1 MSEREFVVINEEAA
15 RTAQNMMS
23 FNEYQL
29 GSRTKEYQ
37 EDVNEVYDLAEEVV
51 ARRGEEYRERAWR
64 LATRYAKNLGKY
76 FNEEARIGC
85 MCPSVMISGAGNFP
99 VKKKEKQV
107 KAWDKNH
114 EFYNYC
120 QSIRGKLNNLL
131 YSKEVIKSDD
141 ENAIEALEEKI
152 DSLREVQENMKEI
165 NKYYRK
171 HHTLEGC
178 DLLTEKQLQK
188 LQGSMDQFGYDR
200 SPYPS
205 WALQNNLAN
214 IKRCQQRVDELKKT
228 KEKGTSEA
236 DYGDFKVIENIELMR
251 IQIVFDGK
259 PDEAIRSTLKS
270 NGFRWAPSQ
279 GAWQR
284 QLTSNGKYALRKVIE
299 ELGAEVSV
307 HYMADPDG
315 IRSRSTAAL
324 EVLKENQDFQYL
336 RSKLSGDLD
345 KETSQC
351 MNPVRYVLGME
362 DAIRRDD
369 LVVMRRCQDP
379 EYYVKYLRESRKKL
393 DEILGSPILEPE
405 LREGQLTIWDFIG
418 GQ

>member
-131 YSKEVIKSDD
+131 Y
-141 ENAIEALEEKI
+141 
-152 DSLREVQENMKEI
+152 
-165 NKYYRK
+165 
-171 HHTLEGC
+171 
-178 DLLTEKQLQK
+178 
-188 LQGSMDQFGYDR
+188 
-200 SPYPS
+200 
-205 WALQNNLAN
+205 
-214 IKRCQQRVDELKKT
+214 
-228 KEKGTSEA
+228 
-236 DYGDFKVIENIELMR
+236 
-251 IQIVFDGK
+251 
-259 PDEAIRSTLKS
+259 
-270 NGFRWAPSQ
+270 
-279 GAWQR
+279 
-284 QLTSNGKYALRKVIE
+284 
-299 ELGAEVSV
+299 
-307 HYMADPDG
+307 
-315 IRSRSTAAL
+315 
-324 EVLKENQDFQYL
+324 
-336 RSKLSGDLD
+336 
-345 KETSQC
+345 
-351 MNPVRYVLGME
+351 
-362 DAIRRDD
+362 
-369 LVVMRRCQDP
+369 
-379 EYYVKYLRESRKKL
+379 
-393 DEILGSPILEPE
+393 
-405 LREGQLTIWDFIG
+405 
-418 GQ
+418 

>member
-1 MSEREFVVINEEAA
+1 MSNEENLIQNRTDITPEQRRANARKAGLASAAAKKRRKNMKNSMQELLNMEITPAMKAQMQSLGLLDCDWTYADWINVCAMQQREFVVINEEAA

-23 FNEYQL
+23 FNEYQP

-236 DYGDFKVIENIELMR
+236 DYGDFKVIENTELMR

-259 PDEAIRSTLKS
+259 PDEAIRSTLKA

-284 QLTSNGKYALRKVIE
+284 QLTSNGKCALRRVIE
-299 ELGAEVSV
+299 DLGAEVQAS
-307 HYMADPDG
+307 
-315 IRSRSTAAL
+315 
-324 EVLKENQDFQYL
+324 
-336 RSKLSGDLD
+336 
-345 KETSQC
+345 
-351 MNPVRYVLGME
+351 
-362 DAIRRDD
+362 
-369 LVVMRRCQDP
+369 
-379 EYYVKYLRESRKKL
+379 
-393 DEILGSPILEPE
+393 
-405 LREGQLTIWDFIG
+405 
-418 GQ
+418 

>member
-1 MSEREFVVINEEAA
+1 MSEREFIVINEEAA

-165 NKYYRK
+165 NKYA
-171 HHTLEGC
+171 GW
-178 DLLTEKQLQK
+178 
-188 LQGSMDQFGYDR
+188 MR
-200 SPYPS
+200 SPDRKTAPEAPRIHES
-205 WALQNNLAN
+205 V
-214 IKRCQQRVDELKKT
+214 RV
-228 KEKGTSEA
+228 
-236 DYGDFKVIENIELMR
+236 
-251 IQIVFDGK
+251 
-259 PDEAIRSTLKS
+259 
-270 NGFRWAPSQ
+270 
-279 GAWQR
+279 
-284 QLTSNGKYALRKVIE
+284 
-299 ELGAEVSV
+299 
-307 HYMADPDG
+307 
-315 IRSRSTAAL
+315 
-324 EVLKENQDFQYL
+324 
-336 RSKLSGDLD
+336 
-345 KETSQC
+345 
-351 MNPVRYVLGME
+351 
-362 DAIRRDD
+362 
-369 LVVMRRCQDP
+369 
-379 EYYVKYLRESRKKL
+379 
-393 DEILGSPILEPE
+393 
-405 LREGQLTIWDFIG
+405 
-418 GQ
+418 